1 LESKLNGRCQPSAE
15 FWSALDDFVH
25 SCEIIID
32 RPKGSKHPRHKDL
45 TYPIDYGYL
54 AGTRSADGEGVD
66 IFVGSAPNKDICA
79 FAASVDLF
87 NNDAEIKILVGC
99 TSAESAVIETF
110 LNQHTMHAIIIE
122 RVGEQAVLQR
132 ILARQSIRKFTQEP
146 VSDLQVSRILK
157 IAMSAPSAHNH
168 QPWRFIVMKSRQ
180 ARESLARGMGEELR
194 RDLTTEGFS
203 ELDIDQQVSRSIERI
218 ISAPAAILLCLDRI
232 KLAGKQ
238 GTKQYSTEYL
248 MGTQS
253 VAMAGENLLLAAHL
267 LGLGAVWLCAPLF
280 AQAVIYKAIEL
291 PPTWDPQGLVL
302 MGYPDTVPPPK
313 TRQSLHE
320 VSVVL

>member
-1 LESKLNGRCQPSAE
+1 MKGRCQPSTE

-25 SCEIIID
+25 TREIIID
-32 RPKGSKHPRHKDL
+32 RPKGSKHPRYKDL
-45 TYPIDYGYL
+45 LYPIDYGYL
-54 AGTRSADGEGVD
+54 AGTRSGDGEGVD
-66 IFVGSAPNKDICA
+66 IFVGSAPNKDICGLA
-79 FAASVDLF
+79 TSIDLF
-87 NNDAEIKILVGC
+87 KNESEIKILVGC
-99 TSAESAVIETF
+99 TSAESAAIEKF

-122 RVGEQAVLQR
+122 RDREKAVLKC

-146 VSDLQVSRILK
+146 ISDILVNRILK

-168 QPWRFIVMKSRQ
+168 QPWRFILLKSKQ
-180 ARESLARGMGEELR
+180 ARESLARGMGKELR
-194 RDLTTEGFS
+194 RDLASEGFS
-203 ELDIDQQVSRSIERI
+203 ELDIDHQVSRSIERI
-218 ISAPAAILLCLDRI
+218 ISAPAAILLCFDRI
-232 KLAGKQ
+232 KLAGRQ
-238 GTKQYSTEYL
+238 GTKQYSAEYT

-280 AQAVIYKAIEL
+280 AQAMIHKVIEL

-302 MGYPDTVPPPK
+302 MGYPEIVPPPK

-320 VSVVL
+320 VTVVL